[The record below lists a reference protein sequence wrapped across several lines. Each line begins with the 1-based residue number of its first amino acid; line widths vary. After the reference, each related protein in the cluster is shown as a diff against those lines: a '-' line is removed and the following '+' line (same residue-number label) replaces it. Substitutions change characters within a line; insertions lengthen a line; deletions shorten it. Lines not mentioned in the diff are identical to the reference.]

1 MAPVS
6 NAAATV
12 SLASRGGICQVG
24 LGQRTGREVLMG
36 SLMFN
41 LLKRYGITQEQIAAE
56 LAAMQ

>member
-1 MAPVS
+1 
-6 NAAATV
+6 
-12 SLASRGGICQVG
+12 

-41 LLKRYGITQEQIAAE
+41 LLKRYGITQEEIAAE